1 LRRGANRFNLDERG
15 DPAMSDTNIEHGEIH
30 CLLCG
35 RYLADIC
42 HGADGSLRLLRAPHG
57 EQPQTMVKLVGGRL
71 HCARCGGRAFVE
83 WDLVATIRPA
93 A

>member
-1 LRRGANRFNLDERG
+1 MNTMQSEQ
-15 DPAMSDTNIEHGEIH
+15 GEIH

-35 RYLADIC
+35 RYLADIRTTSE
-42 HGADGSLRLLRAPHG
+42 GQSRLRRAL
-57 EQPQTMVKLVGGRL
+57 VKLVGGRL

-83 WDLVATIRPA
+83 WDLTASVRA

>member
-1 LRRGANRFNLDERG
+1 MNATRVEQ
-15 DPAMSDTNIEHGEIH
+15 GEIH

-35 RYLADIC
+35 RYLADIRS
-42 HGADGSLRLLRAPHG
+42 GGDGSVRLSRAPHG
-57 EQPQTMVKLVGGRL
+57 GHPQDMVKLVSGRL

-83 WDLVATIRPA
+83 WDLNASVRA

>member
-1 LRRGANRFNLDERG
+1 MN
-15 DPAMSDTNIEHGEIH
+15 DTRTEQGEIH

-35 RYLADIC
+35 RYLADIRA
-42 HGADGSLRLLRAPHG
+42 GVDGRMRLSRAPHG
-57 EQPQTMVKLVGGRL
+57 EHPQDTVRLVNGRL

-83 WDLVATIRPA
+83 WNLTTSVRA

>member
-1 LRRGANRFNLDERG
+1 
-15 DPAMSDTNIEHGEIH
+15 MTTIQSEHGEIH

-35 RYLADIC
+35 RYLADIRT
-42 HGADGSLRLLRAPHG
+42 GSDGQSRLRRAPHG
-57 EQPQTMVKLVGGRL
+57 EHPATMVKLMGGRL

-83 WDLVATIRPA
+83 WDLTASVRA